1 MNYSIFFEA
10 GFIGAKNYI
19 KKMKINALR
28 IKPNFKLCPDKRMEN
43 GYMEFPK
50 I

>member
-19 KKMKINALR
+19 KKMK
-28 IKPNFKLCPDKRMEN
+28 KKCFKNKNPTSNYAPMKE
-43 GYMEFPK
+43 
-50 I
+50 